1 MSRARILGLVFL
13 GGALAALA
21 CFALA
26 REPAPRSVRGPEGA
40 VERCPSCHL
49 GALLGGPRT
58 GGRAGRH
65 PPIACALAPGRDGVG
80 CVACHGGDPLRAAP
94 AEAAHRRLLD
104 RGGAKVERARR
115 LEPGCASCHEQ
126 RGATRALAYDE
137 RVVPTVAAGLRLY
150 LEDGCPS
157 CHRLARV
164 YRATAGGPLLDGVGA
179 RRTRVELLARLREP
193 QRGSPGSP
201 MPPSSREAHELE
213 ALAAFLLA
221 QRVAAGAAPLPPPG
235 LADHFPADSLSASTA
250 SPALGA
256 LFARRLGCV
265 GCHRLGEADG
275 GVPDL
280 RLVGWY
286 ASGEELLLSLR
297 EPGRRFPGGHM
308 PRYELELPPL
318 LTASLLE
325 HLALQRAPLPSSPE
339 EVLRGVCLRCHGARG
354 ERDPKAVVLARRPP
368 PLSPA
373 PPRERFLE
381 AVLKGRAG
389 SAMAPWGRA
398 LSRPFVESLHGALAG
413 LRQRSVR

>member
-1 MSRARILGLVFL
+1 MSRARILLLVLL

-21 CFALA
+21 GYALG
-26 REPAPRSVRGPEGA
+26 REPAPRSVRGPDGS

-49 GALLGGPRT
+49 GALLGGPRI
-58 GGRAGRH
+58 GGREGRH

-94 AEAAHRRLLD
+94 TEAAHRRLLD
-104 RGGAKVERARR
+104 RSGETLARARR

-126 RGATRALAYDE
+126 RGATRVLAYDE

-164 YRATAGGPLLDGVGA
+164 YRATAGGPSLDGVGA
-179 RRTRVELLARLREP
+179 RRTRAELLVRLREP
-193 QRGSPGSP
+193 QRASPGSP

-221 QRVAAGAAPLPPPG
+221 QREAPAADLASPPGLGDHFPRESLELSSASAAAGALW
-235 LADHFPADSLSASTA
+235 
-250 SPALGA
+250 
-256 LFARRLGCV
+256 ARRLGCA
-265 GCHRLGEADG
+265 GCHRLGEADA

-318 LTASLLE
+318 LSASLLE
-325 HLALQRAPLPSSPE
+325 YLALQRAPLPSSPE

-368 PLSPA
+368 ALTPA

-381 AVLKGRAG
+381 TVVKGRAG

-398 LSRPFVESLHGALAG
+398 LSRPFVESLHVALAG
-413 LRQRSVR
+413 LRQRGGR